1 MKTIKINE
9 NQLKKLFEIN
19 TTLGTDNPSDV
30 KEYQGSQVS
39 ATVPV
44 KDTNGDTTYG
54 KPKTT
59 DKVSDDLV
67 NQNYF
72 WSGHR
77 KSF

>member
-9 NQLKKLFEIN
+9 NQLKKLFELN
-19 TTLGTDNPSDV
+19 TTLGSDNPSDV
-30 KEYQGSQVS
+30 HEYQGSQVS
-39 ATVPV
+39 PTCTID
-44 KDTNGDTTYG
+44 DTNGDKTYG

-59 DKVSDDLV
+59 DKVQKDLT

-77 KSF
+77 KSY